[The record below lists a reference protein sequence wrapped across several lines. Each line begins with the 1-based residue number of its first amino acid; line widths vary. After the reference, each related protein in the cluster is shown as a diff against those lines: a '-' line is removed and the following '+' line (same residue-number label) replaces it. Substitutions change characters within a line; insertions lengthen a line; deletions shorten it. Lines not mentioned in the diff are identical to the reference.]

1 MVLVPPFH
9 PPIPFSNRKL
19 DHVNPAT
26 IHGRT
31 DKALPYQPGNPRP
44 RVGLP
49 LFLVRKTVEGRL
61 TLLGDKGPL
70 IYFRAS
76 LKPRKG
82 RESIV
87 LFVLC
92 RQV

>member
-19 DHVNPAT
+19 DHVYAAG
-26 IHGRT
+26 IHGQT
-31 DKALPYQPGNPRP
+31 DQALPHQPGNPRP

-49 LFLVRKTVEGRL
+49 RFRKTVEGRL

-70 IYFRAS
+70 IHFEPNPFLNH
-76 LKPRKG
+76 LKSSYDPRT
-82 RESIV
+82 RCI
-87 LFVLC
+87 LC
-92 RQV
+92 VS